1 MGEEAEVKVDDF
13 KGFKPL
19 GKNFITSP
27 KIFPGII
34 FDTANLD

>member
-1 MGEEAEVKVDDF
+1 L

-19 GKNFITSP
+19 GKNSITSP
-27 KIFPGII
+27 KIFLGII